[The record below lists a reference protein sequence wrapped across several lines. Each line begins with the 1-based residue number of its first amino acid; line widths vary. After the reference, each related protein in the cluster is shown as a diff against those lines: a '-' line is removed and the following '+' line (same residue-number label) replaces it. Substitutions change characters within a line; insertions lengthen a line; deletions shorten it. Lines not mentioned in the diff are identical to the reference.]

1 MRSVILGG
9 SAAVL
14 LLASATPALAAAPDK
29 PLTSAQLS
37 EALITPEDLG
47 DAYAP
52 NPKHIREALD
62 PESAHTKK
70 CVRAMRALKPLLRSP
85 AAVYIDKEGLP
96 SGVKQ
101 FAISGTSAKMA
112 AWQTVGKVMV
122 RDCAGTKTKTKR
134 DKATTTKLSIGTV
147 GSWTYGIRYKQMM
160 ATRDAEIQAAD
171 VVLIRVKNAVTLL
184 VSDGFFGAFEPG
196 LSKRAARLAVPKLLA
211 AQSK

>member
-9 SAAVL
+9 TAAAL
-14 LLASATPALAAAPDK
+14 LLASATPALAAPDK

-62 PESAHTKK
+62 ADSAHTKK
-70 CVRAMRALKPLLRSP
+70 CLRAMRALKPLLSSP

-101 FAISGTSAKMA
+101 FAISGTPAKMA

-134 DKATTTKLSIGTV
+134 AKSTTTRLSIGTV
-147 GSWTYGIRYKQMM
+147 GNWVYGIRYKETM
-160 ATRDAEIQAAD
+160 ATRSAELQAAD

-196 LSKRAARLAVPKLLA
+196 LSKRAARLAVPKLRD
-211 AQSK
+211 AQNE